1 MDKQKLQEMGLT
13 EEQVKQV
20 LDALKKGYVA
30 KATFEQKETEIKS
43 LKEQVQERDTQ
54 IESLKKFEGNNA
66 ELQTKIKE
74 METNNKT
81 KADEYTKTLL
91 QERKKSAVKFAL
103 LEDEG
108 GKPYDVAMVAG
119 MFNLD
124 NINLNEDGSIANGF
138 KEQNESLRKDKA
150 FLFNVTQ
157 PGPQNTGTKRI
168 GNTPADGQNNPPPA
182 DTPENF
188 GAKLAQNK
196 LQMMGIKPKTETI
209 GGN

>member
-13 EEQVKQV
+13 EEQIKNV
-20 LDALKKGYVA
+20 LDALKKGYVD
-30 KATFEQKETEIKS
+30 KATLEQKTAEIKN
-43 LKEQVQERDTQ
+43 LTEQVKERDTQ
-54 IESLKKFEGNNA
+54 IESLKKFEGDNS
-66 ELQTKIKE
+66 ELQAKIKE
-74 METNNKT
+74 METTNKT
-81 KADEYTKTLL
+81 KADEYTQTLL
-91 QERKKSAVKFAL
+91 QERKKSAVRFAL

-108 GKPYDVAMVAG
+108 GKPFDVAMVAG

-150 FLFNVTQ
+150 FLFNTVQ
-157 PGPQNTGTKRI
+157 GQQHQGTKRV
-168 GNTPADGQNNPPPA
+168 GNTPADGQKNPPPA

-196 LQMMGIKPKTETI
+196 LQMMGIKPKTEQ
-209 GGN
+209 